1 MSQPDSPA
9 SKPPKKL
16 AKSAD
21 ALVALREAMEQRLR
35 ETQANPE
42 ADAAA
47 APNTDSNPDAKPEPP
62 PQADTKPKTD
72 DTAQPAY
79 DPTAWAQILARIA
92 ERSQKLMLD
101 FCERN
106 KDAATP
112 PLRYDPAH
120 ISEAFAK
127 LTERLL
133 QDPQRFVDAN
143 IALWQGYAK
152 IWQTALERMQGK
164 KPEDAVKP
172 PPTDRRFQDQEWQSN
187 WLFDLLKQFYLLTA
201 QQIQGVIQKESQTL
215 DPKLARKIEF
225 LTRQMVD
232 ALSPSN
238 FWMTNPEVLRTT
250 YATGGESLMK
260 GLENLLADLESGQGT
275 LRIRMTDTNAF
286 DIGKNLATTA
296 GKVIYQNNLMQLI
309 QYAPLTPDV
318 RRVPLLIIPPWINK
332 FYILDLREKNS
343 FIRYLVAQG
352 YTVFVVSWVNPDAR
366 HAAVNFEDYM
376 ADGALTAMREVKKA
390 TGEPDINCVGYC
402 IGGTLLATSLA
413 YLKALPAAPPDIPDV
428 KSATYLVTLT
438 DFADPGDLGV
448 FMDDDLVQY
457 AEERMGKQG
466 YMDAATVATVF
477 NMLRA
482 NDLIWS
488 YVVNNYLLGKGPT
501 AFDILYWNS
510 DSTNMP
516 ATMQSYYLREMYMAN
531 KLVKPN
537 ALRMKNVPIDLRKIT
552 VPSYL
557 LSTREDHIAPWKS
570 TYAATQLYGGDVRF
584 TLAASGHIAGIVN
597 PPSAEKYGYWTNT
610 ACPASPD
617 DWFKDAAQ
625 HKGSWWPEWLSWLD
639 QFASDRVPARPV
651 PTGIEDAPGSYVKV
665 RAV

>member
-1 MSQPDSPA
+1 M
-9 SKPPKKL
+9 
-16 AKSAD
+16 D
-21 ALVALREAMEQRLR
+21 AITALRAAMEQRLKEALQAHEAHATIA
-35 ETQANPE
+35 ETT
-42 ADAAA
+42 
-47 APNTDSNPDAKPEPP
+47 APPLASEIHEPS
-62 PQADTKPKTD
+62 
-72 DTAQPAY
+72 TAELVAY
-79 DPTAWAQILARIA
+79 DPADWSRIMLRIA
-92 ERSQKLMLD
+92 ERSQKLILD
-101 FCERN
+101 YLERS
-106 KDAATP
+106 KAAGLAP
-112 PLRYDPAH
+112 PQIDPARFTQAF
-120 ISEAFAK
+120 SELTAK
-127 LTERLL
+127 ALS
-133 QDPQRFVDAN
+133 DPQHFVDAQ
-143 IALWQGYAK
+143 IAMWQGYAQ
-152 IWQTALERMQGK
+152 IWQASLARMQGQRVEDK
-164 KPEDAVKP
+164 IKPASS
-172 PPTDRRFQDQEWQSN
+172 DRRFQDQEWQSN
-187 WLFDLLKQFYLLTA
+187 WLFDFLKQVYLLTA
-201 QQIQGVIQKESQTL
+201 EQLKDYVHSESQEL
-215 DPKLARKIEF
+215 DPKLARKLEF
-225 LTRQMVD
+225 ATRQMVD
-232 ALSPSN
+232 AISPSN
-238 FWMTNPEVLRTT
+238 FWLTNPEVLRTV
-250 YATGGESLMK
+250 YKTGGESLIK
-260 GLENLLADLESGQGT
+260 GLENLLTDLENGKGD
-275 LRIRMTDTNAF
+275 LRIRMTDLNAF
-286 DIGKNLATTA
+286 QLGENLAMTP
-296 GKVIYQNNLMQLI
+296 GKVVYQNSLMQLI
-309 QYAPLTPDV
+309 QYAPSTSEV
-318 RRVPLLIIPPWINK
+318 KRVPLLILPPWINK